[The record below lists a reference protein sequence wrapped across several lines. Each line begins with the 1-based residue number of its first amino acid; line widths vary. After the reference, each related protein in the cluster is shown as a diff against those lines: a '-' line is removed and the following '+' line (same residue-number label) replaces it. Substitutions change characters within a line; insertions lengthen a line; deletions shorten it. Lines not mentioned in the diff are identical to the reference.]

1 MTISLMIFKQLH
13 VIILFKNYFRYGVG
27 MIYQKQEKF
36 SLAEVHFR
44 KALSINPKSPV
55 LLCHIGVVSSFSK
68 FAQKHTLFIL
78 NIIVNKFYTD
88 S

>member
-13 VIILFKNYFRYGVG
+13 VIILFNNYFRYGVG